1 MATAMIGEDLEADTD
16 LGQMS
21 VSLCDDS
28 SLNDSTLM
36 DTSMPDIAQHFEVK
50 TKEICV
56 LQFYFLSVCLYVSLS
71 LFPPLSVF
79 SSSLSVCFS
88 LR

>member
-28 SLNDSTLM
+28 SLNDSTMM

-50 TKEICV
+50 PEDIGVC
-56 LQFYFLSVCLYVSLS
+56 LSVRLFVCLSIC
-71 LFPPLSVF
+71 LFFLFICLFLFVMIRR
-79 SSSLSVCFS
+79 CMT
-88 LR
+88 